1 MRGLRTASYCLGVY
15 LDEFR
20 AAVASLTPEL
30 VLVSVSGELDSYTAG
45 PLQARIEE
53 AGTVGADTVLVDLSE
68 ISFIDSAALAVL
80 VRETK
85 RLEGRGH
92 SLVLVT
98 NDPRTRRIVEVTGL
112 SRVLRTYATLQDAL
126 AELGPGEPGQAL
138 TSAGGG
144 VEAA

>member
-1 MRGLRTASYCLGVY
+1 MHGLRNASYARRVY

-20 AAVASLTPEL
+20 AAVASVTRERA
-30 VLVSVSGELDSYTAG
+30 LVSVSGELDSYTAAS
-45 PLQARIEE
+45 LKARIDE

-98 NDPRTRRIVEVTGL
+98 SDPRTRRIIEVTGL
-112 SRVLRTYATLQDAL
+112 NRVLRTYATLHDAL
-126 AELGPGEPGQAL
+126 AVLVPRPPAAERGRTL
-138 TSAGGG
+138 TSAGG
-144 VEAA
+144 